1 VAGEASDADAEGAP
15 AVSRTLVEMPVHHEV
30 MMRRYRLW
38 LAWILGPL
46 LAALVLLTAL
56 AAVTDSTPWPPLLA
70 ATIACAVAGA
80 FLFALGP
87 RAARQQ
93 DGESRAAEPEPPV
106 NGLDRR
112 HPPRGDEF

>member
-1 VAGEASDADAEGAP
+1 
-15 AVSRTLVEMPVHHEV
+15 

-46 LAALVLLTAL
+46 LAALVLLTVL

-70 ATIACAVAGA
+70 ATIACAVAGT
-80 FLFALGP
+80 FVFALVP

-93 DGESRAAEPEPPV
+93 DGESRAAEPERPA
-106 NGLDRR
+106 NELDGRR
-112 HPPRGDEF
+112 PPRGDES

>member
-1 VAGEASDADAEGAP
+1 MPTPMDVP
-15 AVSRTLVEMPVHHEV
+15 VMSRTPVEMPVHHEV

-93 DGESRAAEPEPPV
+93 DRESRAAEPEPPV

-112 HPPRGDEF
+112 HPPRGDES

>member
-1 VAGEASDADAEGAP
+1 
-15 AVSRTLVEMPVHHEV
+15 
-30 MMRRYRLW
+30 MRRYRLW
-38 LAWILGPL
+38 LVWILGPL